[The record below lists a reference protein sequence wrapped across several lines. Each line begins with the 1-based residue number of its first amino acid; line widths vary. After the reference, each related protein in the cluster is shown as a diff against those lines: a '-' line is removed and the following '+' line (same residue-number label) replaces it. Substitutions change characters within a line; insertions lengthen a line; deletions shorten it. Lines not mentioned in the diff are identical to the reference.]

1 MKILVDTNVLMDYL
15 VGRKPYFED
24 ADRVIK
30 LCIDCKIEGYMAAHS
45 ITDMFYILRKD
56 YKESGVR
63 RMMIKSL
70 FDILDISG
78 IDKDIL
84 LNALN
89 RESFEDFED
98 CVQDECADSFGA
110 DYIVTRNTKDF
121 ENSKVQAITPDD
133 FLKLI
138 DK

>member
-1 MKILVDTNVLMDYL
+1 
-15 VGRKPYFED
+15 
-24 ADRVIK
+24 
-30 LCIDCKIEGYMAAHS
+30 MAAHS

-63 RMMIKSL
+63 RIMIKSL

-98 CVQDECADSFGA
+98 CVQDECAKSCGA
-110 DYIVTRNTKDF
+110 DYIVTRNIKDF
-121 ENSKVQAITPDD
+121 EHSKVQAITPDD